1 MKIRIRSLRSAVMAI
16 LPLTALVTLNSCV
29 SSVELTST
37 PPPGTITIDGNSA
50 DWQSSLTVL
59 KDEHVSVGVHND
71 GRWLSGCLVTADRS
85 LQAQILSGGFT
96 VWFDPNGGRDKQ
108 LGLRFPL
115 RQPGFPMLRGDIN
128 LADFVSAIGPR
139 LQAAKLIG
147 PTRDSQQQFPV
158 LQIPGAKV
166 RIGVSGEML
175 VYEFQ
180 VSLEPVAGSPMD
192 LRNAPDGVIGMG
204 FEAMGIAPDQLGG
217 GSGQPAASR
226 GRRRMPSGPRPI
238 AGSERQEL
246 LNVWMRVHLANIAS

>member
-1 MKIRIRSLRSAVMAI
+1 MAI
-16 LPLTALVTLNSCV
+16 LPLAALVTLNSCV

-50 DWQSSLTVL
+50 DWETSLTAL
-59 KDEHVSVGVHND
+59 EDEHVSVGVHND
-71 GRWLSGCLVTADRS
+71 GRWFSGCLVTTDRS

-96 VWFDPNGGRDKQ
+96 VWFDPRGGRDKE

-115 RQPGFPMLRGDIN
+115 RQPGFPMLRGDIA

-139 LQAAKLIG
+139 LQTAELVG
-147 PTRDSQQQFPV
+147 PTRDKLQRFPV
-158 LQIPGAKV
+158 LTIPGAKV
-166 RIGVSGEML
+166 RIGVSGDKL

-180 VSLEPVAGSPMD
+180 VSLQPVAGSPID
-192 LRNAPDGVIGMG
+192 LHGAEGGVIGMG

-217 GSGQPAASR
+217 GSSQPAASGGR
-226 GRRRMPSGPRPI
+226 RRRMPSGPRPI

-246 LNVWMRVHLANIAS
+246 LNVWTRVHLTNVAS

>member
-1 MKIRIRSLRSAVMAI
+1 MAL
-16 LPLTALVTLNSCV
+16 LPLAALVALNSCV

-50 DWQSSLTVL
+50 DWKTSLTVL
-59 KDEHVSVGVHND
+59 EDEHISVGVHDD
-71 GRWLSGCLVTADRS
+71 GHRLSGCLVTSDRS

-96 VWFDPNGGRDKQ
+96 VWFDPNGGRDEH

-115 RQPGFPMLRGDIN
+115 RQPGFPMLRGDIS

-139 LQAAKLIG
+139 LHAAELIG
-147 PTRDSQQQFPV
+147 PTKDNQQRFPV

-166 RIGVSGEML
+166 RIGVSGETL

-180 VSLEPVAGSPMD
+180 VSLEPVAGSPVD
-192 LRNAPDGVIGMG
+192 LHNRPNGVIGMG
-204 FEAMGIAPDQLGG
+204 FEAMGIAPDRLQG
-217 GSGQPAASR
+217 GSSQPAASR

-246 LNVWMRVHLANIAS
+246 LNVWTRVHLTNVAS